1 MQVSIAHSRLIQ
13 TQRAAFLVLVFSA
26 SACQPQDV
34 TPGLWLSGE
43 VVEYIVDDWA
53 FTDDIEEIFIQTKTW
68 YFLPHSTTIW
78 CAEMNGELYIGS
90 YADEKKHWENN
101 VVRNPAARLR
111 IAGKLYDVTVTPVTN
126 AQATTEIDAQYTK
139 KYNMEE
145 VFGKNL
151 PTWWYYRISQ
161 RK

>member
-1 MQVSIAHSRLIQ
+1 MRKFTPVSTLIHIHQV
-13 TQRAAFLVLVFSA
+13 VLVAFVISA
-26 SACQPQDV
+26 SACQPQDI

-43 VVEYIVDDWA
+43 VVEHVVDDWT

-68 YFLPHSTTIW
+68 YLLPHSTTIW

-90 YADEKKHWENN
+90 YADGKKQWEDNIE
-101 VVRNPAARLR
+101 RNPDARLR
-111 IAGKLYDVTVTPVTN
+111 IDGKLYDVTVTPVTN
-126 AQATTEIDAQYTK
+126 AQATTEIDARYTE

-145 VFGKNL
+145 VFGEDL